1 MIYKF
6 IPPGSIANRKE
17 KELYLDVGNKLEYGV
32 IDHHQLN
39 IQKSAT
45 TLTFE
50 NPKLIPKNTE
60 TIIVHQNTDLDCVA
74 SSYLAEYYIK
84 CNKFPDFARDLCEFV
99 DIIDFG
105 KKPKSFINLNSLFML
120 IKDGLDDEEAIKKG
134 HQLIEELSK
143 IGFEGKFPE
152 KYKQYEEKIKN
163 DYKIFEEDL
172 KNSKVISC
180 EIIRRD
186 GKKEKIKG
194 LVLFKPK
201 SLFFK
206 YFARDIGYELLIVK
220 WSDKRVVISLK
231 PDSFYTLKEVGEKL
245 NKAEKLK
252 REKLKIKL
260 NEPNRPGYDMPDPWY
275 DGRGH
280 NYTIVDSP
288 RMGTFLSLE
297 EILNILCNKGV
308 NNGTTI

>member
-1 MIYKF
+1 MKVNYKF
-6 IPPGSIANRKE
+6 IPPGSVANRKE
-17 KELYLDVGNKLEYGV
+17 KGLYLDVGNKLEYGV

-50 NPKLIPKNTE
+50 NPQFIPKDTE
-60 TIIVHQNTDLDCVA
+60 TIIVHKNIDLDCVA
-74 SSYLAEYYIK
+74 SSYLAECYLK
-84 CNKFPDFARDLCEFV
+84 NNNFPKFAKNLCEFV

-120 IKDGLDDEEAIKKG
+120 IKDGLEDSEAIKKG
-134 HQLIEELSK
+134 HQLIEELAPY
-143 IGFEGKFPE
+143 GFEGEFPE
-152 KYKQYEEKIKN
+152 KYKTYEEKIKN

-172 KNSKVISC
+172 KKSKEIEC
-180 EIIRRD
+180 ELLKRN
-186 GKKEKIKG
+186 GKKEKVKG
-194 LVLFKPK
+194 LILFKPK

-206 YFARDIGYELLIVK
+206 YFARDIGYDLLIVK

-231 PDSFYTLKEVGEKL
+231 PDSFYTLKEIGEKL
-245 NKAEKLK
+245 NLAEKEK
-252 REKLKIKL
+252 RKQKGIVL

-275 DGRGH
+275 DGRAH

-288 RMGTFLSLE
+288 RMGTLLSLK
-297 EILNILCNKGV
+297 EILNIICKE
-308 NNGTTI
+308 